1 MRQIYSL
8 DVETKGISAEWQF
21 ASLEPWRVRQG
32 KAFIT
37 SLAVCNPDGET
48 DMIARADYDSSE
60 MFIEAIIQMLTALEG
75 QIVYCHNA
83 VFDLAFLIAT
93 LQPQRCGLIPK
104 CIRKIRWHDTMLLT
118 KWVVNGQRADQMN
131 FSYSLVNL
139 CQNFLDEHPRL
150 AEFVEEKSK
159 PFVWNDDTYW
169 SNRNVLDVIFTQEL
183 AVYMEDKLHELQRNG
198 YATEMKN
205 IVPVANGW
213 ITGIRIDQTRVP
225 IVREKFQKEMND
237 IIAETG
243 LNPSMIT
250 SPKQLGHYLFT
261 ELAIKPKSYTPK
273 GAPRTA
279 ADDIKLIAYEANIS
293 GDTTMAKLLNG
304 IKRYKELATLMS
316 KYVTGMEN
324 ALAHTQDGYIY
335 GAPRIFGTYTGR
347 FTYSS
352 KTLDT
357 YQTSIALHQ
366 IPRKDKDVRSLMIA
380 PPGMKIYEADASGQ
394 ESRLMAIRSGDFA
407 MIKVFNDGM
416 DFHSM
421 TGSNIVGQEYEEFV
435 AKYLTGDKRAIE
447 DRQMGKLTNL
457 SCNYRIGGKALSRKA
472 FDDYDIV
479 FPIDTGV
486 FLVSTFSRTYP
497 GVPMYWDDAI
507 ALARATGYAETF
519 GGRRYKIHDWSYK
532 WKWTSESSAINVPI
546 QGSGA
551 AMKNIAITEVHEN
564 VEEAVFVLD
573 LHDATFYYVP
583 DESFKPKIDAVLEN
597 IKYEDYWGFVPSVKL
612 PYESKIGNSWA
623 EVK

>member
-8 DVETKGISAEWQF
+8 DLETKGVSAEWQF

-32 KAFIT
+32 LSYIT
-37 SLAVCNPDGET
+37 SVAVCTPSQET
-48 DMIARADYDSSE
+48 DIIVRGDYADNESFVRA
-60 MFIEAIIQMLTALEG
+60 IESMLEALQG

-93 LQPQRCGLIPK
+93 LQPDKFQPIHPLVRG
-104 CIRKIRWHDTMLLT
+104 IRWHDTMLLT
-118 KWVVNGQRADQMN
+118 KWVINGQRAEQMN

-139 CQNFLDEHPRL
+139 CQNFLEDHPRL

-159 PFVWNDDTYW
+159 PFVWNDDQYW

-183 AVYMEDKLHELQRNG
+183 AVYMEENLKPEQRNG
-198 YATEMKN
+198 YSVEMEDL
-205 IVPVANGW
+205 VPVANSW
-213 ITGIRIDQTRVP
+213 ITGIRIDVER
-225 IVREKFQKEMND
+225 ISFVREKFQSEMNT
-237 IIAETG
+237 ILQETG
-243 LNPSMIT
+243 LEGSMIT
-250 SPKQLGHYLFT
+250 SPKQLGHYLFDV
-261 ELAIKPKSYTPK
+261 LQIKPKSYTPK
-273 GAPRTA
+273 GAARTS

-293 GDTTMAKLLNG
+293 GNVEMAKKLNG

-316 KYVTGMEN
+316 KYISGMEK

-380 PPGMKIYEADASGQ
+380 PPNMIIYEADASGQ
-394 ESRLMAIRSGDFA
+394 ESRLMAIRSGDHA
-407 MIKVFNDGM
+407 MIQVFNDGY

-421 TGSNIVGQEYEEFV
+421 TGSSIVGKEYVEFM
-435 AKYLTGDKRAIE
+435 ADYKAGDKRTTE

-457 SCNYRIGGKALSRKA
+457 SCNFRIGGKALSKKA
-472 FDDYDIV
+472 FEDYDIV
-479 FPIDTGV
+479 FPIETGN
-486 FLVSTFSRTYP
+486 FLVSTFIRKYP
-497 GVPMYWDDAI
+497 GVEAYWDNAI
-507 ALARATGYAETF
+507 QLARATGYAETF
-519 GGRRYKIHDWSYK
+519 GGRRYKIHDWSFK
-532 WKWTSESSAINVPI
+532 WRWTSESSAINVPI

-551 AMKNIAITEVHEN
+551 AMKNIAIAEVHN
-564 VEEAVFVLD
+564 KVPEAVFILD

-583 DESFKPKIDAVLEN
+583 DTSYGPKIDDVLTN
-597 IKYEDYWGFVPSVKL
+597 IDYSKYWGFVPAVKL
-612 PYESKIGNSWA
+612 PYESKMGNSWA